1 MADMSDETKAILA
14 RLKAEGDLVR
24 NTGKNSI
31 REVSIKLDKF
41 MPVFQNIRNEMMF
54 QTDIL
59 REQAGIAKEVA
70 EARRRE
76 ADLAELARDTEKD
89 KPDYTKTPTAA
100 QTQATD
106 QGKKESVLG
115 ALMEGGIMRNLKD
128 LFIIGAGGF
137 ALYNL
142 AKGYIDKK
150 YDGAFTKMETSIGDT
165 ATKLYN
171 VSQIKFDETMIEL
184 NKQLKG
190 LKDDIA
196 AAREGWADFKESI
209 SSWSGVAS
217 FIWDNL
223 LELNLAL
230 ITGVAMYKRFLDK
243 RRIAKMQAD
252 IEKAVERAVKRTNG
266 INADGPGDGPNTKT
280 KTQTQTS
287 PTPKTTTSGDPANLP
302 PQAKADL
309 ISKSPTSGMTPEQKA
324 QIKQDAGK
332 LKKFNLTTNANGTT
346 VLRNAEGGTFAS
358 LDDAAAELAKTLDPK
373 YSKFFKYAVR
383 AFVIAGVAFTIYDV
397 YNLYV
402 IFGDVDKKRSHQ
414 EKIQAAGPI
423 VGTLIVS
430 SGAGSIGAIAGFAMG
445 GPWGALLG
453 GAGAAIAAGMLTP
466 DEFGVWVISMLLGD
480 DPSIAKRGDFERVT
494 SQALSITDRQG
505 NTTEYD
511 SLQSFFEAGG
521 KLTKGQRRRLSRNN
535 MADFGGIRFS
545 RSQIDMARELAGG
558 ASLEDLGI
566 PEYNKGTNGF
576 KDFGDGRLVMLHG
589 KEAVV
594 PRNSAAGDLLAQ
606 VYSLQKNME
615 PRVSGMEGVLARV
628 EGSSSGGNPIV
639 IHNAPTVA
647 PNVNNVIQGGSVM
660 QTTTLFNNGGGG
672 GGPFRILP
680 QGVN

>member
-1 MADMSDETKAILA
+1 MADMSDETKAILE

-89 KPDYTKTPTAA
+89 KPDYTKAPTAA

-106 QGKKESVLG
+106 KGKKESVLG

-142 AKGYIDKK
+142 AKGFIDKK

-184 NKQLKG
+184 NNQLKG

-196 AAREGWADFKESI
+196 AAREDWADFRESI
-209 SSWSGVAS
+209 STWGGIAEL
-217 FIWDNL
+217 IWNNL
-223 LELNLAL
+223 TAFNLSL
-230 ITGVAMYKRFLDK
+230 IAGTYAFKRFLDK
-243 RRIAKMQAD
+243 RRVAKLNAD
-252 IEKAVERAVKRTNG
+252 IEKAVQDAVKRTNSISPEG
-266 INADGPGDGPNTKT
+266 GDGPKPTS
-280 KTQTQTS
+280 TQTT
-287 PTPKTTTSGDPANLP
+287 PTKTPKTTTSGDAGLP
-302 PQAKADL
+302 PQATPDL
-309 ISKSPTSGMTPEQKA
+309 SKSSTSGMTPGQKEQL
-324 QIKQDAGK
+324 KQDAGK
-332 LKKFNLTTNANGTT
+332 LKKFTLTTNKNGAT

-358 LDDAAAELAKTLDPK
+358 LEDAANELSKTLDPK

-383 AFVIAGVAFTIYDV
+383 AFVVAGVAFTIVDV
-397 YNLYV
+397 YRLYV
-402 IFGDVDKKRSHQ
+402 IFGDVDKDRTHQ
-414 EKIQAAGPI
+414 EKIKEAGPI

-430 SGAGSIGAIAGFAMG
+430 SGAGTIGAIAGFAVG
-445 GPWGALLG
+445 GPWGSLLG
-453 GAGAAIAAGMLTP
+453 GAAAAIAAGMLTP
-466 DEFGVWVISMLLGD
+466 DEFGIWVLSMLLGD
-480 DPSIAKRGDFERVT
+480 DTSVAKRGDFERVT
-494 SQALSITDRQG
+494 SQALSITDRSG
-505 NTTEYD
+505 NTTEYGN
-511 SLQSFFEAGG
+511 LQSFFESGG
-521 KLTKGQRRRLSRNN
+521 QLTKGQQRKLAKNRDITIGGQTFASRQV
-535 MADFGGIRFS
+535 R
-545 RSQIDMARELAGG
+545 MARKLAEGS
-558 ASLEDLGI
+558 SLEDLGI

-628 EGSSSGGNPIV
+628 EGASGGGNPIV

-660 QTTTLFNNGGGG
+660 QTTTLFNNGGSGG